1 MAAEE
6 HQVKEDLTE
15 RIATVRAELQ
25 ELVRRLGC
33 LDSPEVIEKAR
44 ELDEL
49 IAELYRRRREDAT
62 AS

>member
-1 MAAEE
+1 M
-6 HQVKEDLTE
+6 KEDLTE

>member
-1 MAAEE
+1 MEG
-6 HQVKEDLTE
+6 DLTE

-25 ELVRRLGC
+25 ELLRRSGC

-44 ELDEL
+44 ELDQL
-49 IAELYRRRREDAT
+49 IAELYRRRKEDAT

>member
-1 MAAEE
+1 
-6 HQVKEDLTE
+6 VKEDLTE
-15 RIATVRAELQ
+15 RILRAQAELQ

-33 LDSPEVIEKAR
+33 LDCPEVIEKAR
-44 ELDEL
+44 ELDQL